1 MTHSGTPRSGT
12 RNATLEDLAALLQDQ
27 QARKVDVVAAA
38 SAVHADSGRLIIAAD
53 PQLTPDGVT
62 LTAGAYTPTEVCDQ
76 GLADKLGIPG
86 AYLRRLRAEHPALYD
101 ANVNGWLERSD
112 KRYLIRGLRG
122 DAGGG
127 VARAFLSD
135 GYKIID
141 NLDVLMAALDGIRQ
155 AGTPVTIQGCDLTDR
170 RMYVRVVSDAVSA
183 LAPQLLADYRSPFTG
198 AAGADSPIVFG
209 GFVIANSETGCGAFT
224 LTPRLVIQVCDNGM
238 TITRDAL
245 RSVHLGG
252 RMDEGVIR
260 WSHDT
265 QQRNLELVTAQAR
278 DAVTT
283 FLDTGYVQA
292 KITEITR
299 AAAAPVTDPE
309 NAIKIV
315 AQKLRFT
322 DDQQRDVLSHFIRG
336 ADLSVGGILHAVTS
350 VAQTLPDADAAHD
363 MEAVALDA
371 MHLAARA

>member
-1 MTHSGTPRSGT
+1 MTHPGTPRLGT

-38 SAVHADSGRLIIAAD
+38 SVIHADRGRLIIAAD

-101 ANVNGWLERSD
+101 ANLNGWLERSD

-122 DAGGG
+122 DGGGG

-170 RMYVRVVSDAVSA
+170 RMYVRVISDTVSA

-198 AAGADSPIVFG
+198 AAGADNPIVFG

-245 RSVHLGG
+245 RAIHLGG

-265 QQRNLELVTAQAR
+265 QQRNLQLVTAQAR

-299 AAAAPVTDPE
+299 AAGVPVADPE
-309 NAIKIV
+309 NAINVV
-315 AQKLRFT
+315 ANKLRFT
-322 DDQQRDVLSHFIRG
+322 DDQQRNILAHFIRG
-336 ADLSVGGILHAVTS
+336 ADLSAGGVLHAMTS
-350 VAQTLPDADAAHD
+350 VAQTIDDADTAHD
-363 MEAVALDA
+363 MEAHALDA
-371 MHLAARA
+371 MEIAARA